1 MIHSGRL
8 AQVAAKFGSERAASN
23 TSGLYKSAHFAGD
36 WHSPGR
42 FPRPSLQNSAQGYCL
57 SAARK
62 PKTEPFC
69 TASYGN
75 NVYCS
80 ASPGRFARVSETEK
94 APMRALLII
103 SMIFAVTSL
112 TARASVTYTITS
124 YPGGLADLPC
134 DAFEK
139 NADGSWT
146 QVAILVAG
154 GALIPAGNR
163 FKDSAETRIIEK
175 KCNKQ

>member
-1 MIHSGRL
+1 LHSVIWAQGVLQCIAGR
-8 AQVAAKFGSERAASN
+8 
-23 TSGLYKSAHFAGD
+23 
-36 WHSPGR
+36 
-42 FPRPSLQNSAQGYCL
+42 SAQ
-57 SAARK
+57 A
-62 PKTEPFC
+62 
-69 TASYGN
+69 
-75 NVYCS
+75 
-80 ASPGRFARVSETEK
+80 SETEK
-94 APMRALLII
+94 DPMRALLII
-103 SMIFAVTSL
+103 SLIFVVTSL
-112 TARASVTYTITS
+112 TARAGVTYTITS

-175 KCNKQ
+175 KCNKL

>member
-1 MIHSGRL
+1 L
-8 AQVAAKFGSERAASN
+8 VRA
-23 TSGLYKSAHFAGD
+23 F
-36 WHSPGR
+36 
-42 FPRPSLQNSAQGYCL
+42 
-57 SAARK
+57 
-62 PKTEPFC
+62 
-69 TASYGN
+69 
-75 NVYCS
+75 
-80 ASPGRFARVSETEK
+80 
-94 APMRALLII
+94 LII
-103 SMIFAVTSL
+103 SVIFAVTSL
-112 TARASVTYTITS
+112 TARAGVTYTITS
-124 YPGGLADLPC
+124 AGLADLPC

>member
-1 MIHSGRL
+1 LHSFTWEQRVLQCIAGAIR
-8 AQVAAKFGSERAASN
+8 
-23 TSGLYKSAHFAGD
+23 SGVGD
-36 WHSPGR
+36 GESPD
-42 FPRPSLQNSAQGYCL
+42 A
-57 SAARK
+57 
-62 PKTEPFC
+62 C
-69 TASYGN
+69 TLDNFSDFRGD
-75 NVYCS
+75 
-80 ASPGRFARVSETEK
+80 F
-94 APMRALLII
+94 
-103 SMIFAVTSL
+103 
-112 TARASVTYTITS
+112 TARAGVTYTITS